1 MDLIGLYNYDQTL
14 LDSLVLPED
23 LEDKRDTIK
32 ENILLETAER
42 ELVYP
47 DAAFLK
53 YAIGVWSAKQ
63 SPIWE
68 ELYKTTQYEYN
79 PIWNV
84 DGTVIEDRDLSGTDY
99 RTDDHTT
106 TRTHTDTITRTHNDT
121 DTITHGK
128 TDTTTHGLTDTI
140 THGKTDTT
148 THGLTDTIDESV
160 YGYNS
165 TTKAPS
171 AQKIDAQSGTTTVA
185 ESGTTTD
192 AQSGTTTVAQSGTT
206 TDAQSGTTTV
216 AESGTTADAHTGTIT
231 DAHTGSITDADTG
244 TINHDT
250 SDSGTITT
258 TRQGNIGVTSTQSLI
273 QEQREVVKLNIIDVI
288 IKDFADRFCLK
299 VY

>member
-23 LEDKRDTIK
+23 LEDKRDIIK
-32 ENILLETAER
+32 ENILLETAEQ
-42 ELVYP
+42 ELIYP
-47 DAAFLK
+47 DATFLK

-84 DGTVIEDRDLSGTDY
+84 DGTTVEDRDLEGTDY
-99 RTDDHTT
+99 LTDDHTT

-121 DTITHGK
+121 IE
-128 TDTTTHGLTDTI
+128 TTYDNG
-140 THGKTDTT
+140 
-148 THGLTDTIDESV
+148 
-160 YGYNS
+160 S
-165 TTKAPS
+165 TTKDTVYAFNSSTGDPS
-171 AQKIDAQSGTTTVA
+171 DEVRVDND
-185 ESGTTTD
+185 GTTTD
-192 AQSGTTTVAQSGTT
+192 
-206 TDAQSGTTTV
+206 D
-216 AESGTTADAHTGTIT
+216 HTGTIT
-231 DAHTGSITDADTG
+231 DAHTGSITDKDTG
-244 TINHDT
+244 TRKHDT
-250 SDSGTITT
+250 SDSGTVTT
-258 TRQGNIGVTSTQSLI
+258 TKTGNIGVTSTQSLI

>member
-14 LDSLVLPED
+14 LDSLTLPED
-23 LEDKRDTIK
+23 LEDKRDIIK

-42 ELVYP
+42 EVIYP
-47 DAAFLK
+47 DVTFLK

-84 DGTVIEDRDLSGTDY
+84 DGKVVEEHDLKGTDY
-99 RTDDHTT
+99 LTDDHTT

-121 DTITHGK
+121 LTMTKGAGSTNTH
-128 TDTTTHGLTDTI
+128 
-140 THGKTDTT
+140 
-148 THGLTDTIDESV
+148 SV
-160 YGYNS
+160 YGFNS
-165 TTKAPS
+165 SSEAPADKDVLTTNGN
-171 AQKIDAQSGTTTVA
+171 DT
-185 ESGTTTD
+185 
-192 AQSGTTTVAQSGTT
+192 
-206 TDAQSGTTTV
+206 
-216 AESGTTADAHTGTIT
+216 DAHTGTIT
-231 DAHTGSITDADTG
+231 DAHTGSITDKDTG
-244 TINHDT
+244 TRKHDT
-250 SDSGTITT
+250 SDTGDVTT
-258 TRQGNIGVTSTQSLI
+258 TRTGNIGVTSTQSLI

>member
-42 ELVYP
+42 ELIYP
-47 DAAFLK
+47 DATFLK

-63 SPIWE
+63 SPIWD

-84 DGTVIEDRDLSGTDY
+84 DGTVVEDRDLEGTDY
-99 RTDDHTT
+99 LTDDHTT
-106 TRTHTDTITRTHNDT
+106 TRTHTDTITRTHTDTLTRTHNDT
-121 DTITHGK
+121 L
-128 TDTTTHGLTDTI
+128 TTTHGAGSTN
-140 THGKTDTT
+140 THSVYGFNSSTEAPADKDTT
-148 THGLTDTIDESV
+148 TTNGTDS
-160 YGYNS
+160 
-165 TTKAPS
+165 
-171 AQKIDAQSGTTTVA
+171 
-185 ESGTTTD
+185 
-192 AQSGTTTVAQSGTT
+192 
-206 TDAQSGTTTV
+206 
-216 AESGTTADAHTGTIT
+216 DAHTGTIADAHTGAIT
-231 DAHTGSITDADTG
+231 DAHTGAITDKDTG
-244 TINHDT
+244 TRKHDT
-250 SDSGTITT
+250 SDSGTVTT
-258 TRQGNIGVTSTQSLI
+258 TRTGNIGVTSTQSLI